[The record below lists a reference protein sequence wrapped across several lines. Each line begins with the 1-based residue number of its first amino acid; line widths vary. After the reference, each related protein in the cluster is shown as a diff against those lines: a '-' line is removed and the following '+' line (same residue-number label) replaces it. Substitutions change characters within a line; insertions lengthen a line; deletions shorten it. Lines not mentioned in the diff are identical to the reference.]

1 MPVRP
6 AARRTAAFLLTSGVA
21 LAALAG
27 CGGDSD
33 EAADDSPADTS
44 SSAPATAPAD
54 PAAAEAEISANW
66 AKLFADG
73 DPSALEDG
81 EQLTEA
87 IGLLAALAPPPE
99 VKKAMVTEVT
109 FTDAENADV
118 TYDFLIDDKP
128 VLPGAT
134 GTAVLDDGTWK
145 VSRTT
150 FCTLASLGSPN
161 EPVEGCS

>member
-6 AARRTAAFLLTSGVA
+6 AARRTAAFALTAVVA
-21 LAALAG
+21 LAALTG

-33 EAADDSPADTS
+33 ESADDSPASTS

-54 PAAAEAEISANW
+54 PAAAEAEISENW

-73 DPSALEDG
+73 DPSTLEDG

-87 IGLLAALAPPPE
+87 IGMLAALAPPPE
-99 VKKAMVTEVT
+99 VKTATVTAVT
-109 FTDAENADV
+109 FTDAETADV
-118 TYDFLIDDKP
+118 TYDLLIDGKP

-134 GTAVLDDGTWK
+134 GTAVLVDDTWK
-145 VSRTT
+145 VSKTT
-150 FCTLASLGSPN
+150 FCTLASLPSPGT
-161 EPVEGCS
+161 PVEGCS

>member
-1 MPVRP
+1 M
-6 AARRTAAFLLTSGVA
+6 LSGMA
-21 LAALAG
+21 LAALTG
-27 CGGDSD
+27 CG
-33 EAADDSPADTS
+33 DDAEEGTDPSSAS
-44 SSAPATAPAD
+44 SSSSPSAEATPEATAPAD

-73 DPSALEDG
+73 DPAALEDG

-99 VKKAMVTEVT
+99 VKSATVTDVT
-109 FTDAENADV
+109 FTDAETAGV
-118 TYDFLIDDKP
+118 TYDFLIDGNP

-134 GTAVLDDGTWK
+134 GTAVLVDGTWK
-145 VSRTT
+145 VSKTT

-161 EPVEGCS
+161 EPVEGCQ